1 MIRVEYKIVTQFM
14 DSITFR
20 VVDMNFDV
28 LLINQQG
35 LYYLFHPAQI
45 LNCLSG
51 CFYHSTNGMVM
62 FNLYEATQIPAEVA
76 KILTGE
82 ER

>member
-20 VVDMNFDV
+20 VADMNFDV

-35 LYYLFHPAQI
+35 LYYLFHPAQV

-51 CFYHSTNGMVM
+51 HHSTDGMVQ
-62 FNLYEATQIPAEVA
+62 FNLYEATQIPAEIA
-76 KILTGE
+76 KMLTGE
-82 ER
+82 EQ

>member
-14 DSITFR
+14 DSITLK
-20 VVDMNFDV
+20 VAGINFDV

-35 LYYLFHPAQI
+35 LYYLFHPAQV
-45 LNCLSG
+45 LNKLSG
-51 CFYHSTNGMVM
+51 CTLSNVIVH

-82 ER
+82 EQ